1 MVTQPH
7 AVSPLDVSAP
17 PADFES
23 LMTEFHDNP
32 RRTPSRS
39 PTPMLAGCRQ
49 PHVPHPPITHILHSA
64 PHVIFDCPLLSVF
77 RDRLICD
84 MSAHTLFWTVKGA
97 SALSLFLLRSNS
109 LLRPLP
115 ARPDPP

>member
-1 MVTQPH
+1 MRNNV
-7 AVSPLDVSAP
+7 V
-17 PADFES
+17 
-23 LMTEFHDNP
+23 
-32 RRTPSRS
+32 
-39 PTPMLAGCRQ
+39 
-49 PHVPHPPITHILHSA
+49 LHSA

-77 RDRLICD
+77 RDRLIRG